1 MGQNVSGID
10 NHQHDAV
17 QKCIATLSS
26 KLEEL
31 SILLENTSNV
41 SDIKNICDTIK
52 SCAHALEAVRSSEHP
67 QDSTKVYDQ
76 K

>member
-1 MGQNVSGID
+1 MTSGQNVSCID
-10 NHQHDAV
+10 DHQHNAV

-31 SILLENTSNV
+31 TILLENTSDV

-52 SCAHALEAVRSSEHP
+52 SCACALEAVKLSEHL
-67 QDSTKVYDQ
+67 
-76 K
+76 